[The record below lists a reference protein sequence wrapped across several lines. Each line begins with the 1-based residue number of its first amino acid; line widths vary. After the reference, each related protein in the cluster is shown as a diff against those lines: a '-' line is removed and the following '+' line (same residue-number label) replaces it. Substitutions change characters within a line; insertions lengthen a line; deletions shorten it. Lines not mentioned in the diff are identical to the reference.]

1 MGEIS
6 VRGLSDQPPDGFPFV
21 FALFVPEPV
30 NRAIGEFQNCPLRDL
45 AGGPGADTALRCR

>member
-6 VRGLSDQPPDGFPFV
+6 VRGLSDQPPDDFPFV